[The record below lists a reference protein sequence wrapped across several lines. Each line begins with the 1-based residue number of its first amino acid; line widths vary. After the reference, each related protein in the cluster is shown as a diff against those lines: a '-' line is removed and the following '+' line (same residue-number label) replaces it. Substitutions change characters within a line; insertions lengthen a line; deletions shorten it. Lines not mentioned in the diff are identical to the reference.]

1 MFAMGLPRV
10 FLDGLVR
17 HFTTDQS
24 VRAGVMTAAWA
35 AAASYSRGLLPRTPV
50 QQAAA
55 LGVSATAYYALGTTT
70 WATVSSVASVLTDIR
85 DASKARFLAD
95 LSERFRNV
103 VKTGD
108 LDKIE
113 FTAYVIEDA
122 APGSDAPPEGE
133 APPSAP

>member
-1 MFAMGLPRV
+1 MY
-10 FLDGLVR
+10 FLSAHRTEESAQGE
-17 HFTTDQS
+17 
-24 VRAGVMTAAWA
+24 AG
-35 AAASYSRGLLPRTPV
+35 
-50 QQAAA
+50 
-55 LGVSATAYYALGTTT
+55 
-70 WATVSSVASVLTDIR
+70 
-85 DASKARFLAD
+85 KARFLAD